1 METVTIGRSGAD
13 AFAARP
19 DEPGAA
25 KLDAAAVDEALK
37 ALDALK

>member
-1 METVTIGRSGAD
+1 MEVY
-13 AFAARP
+13 AARA

-25 KLDAAAVDEALK
+25 VVEATAFDEALK